1 MSDRVISSPAGDLYA
16 TLVDRVALSPDAPFL
31 IDGSRS
37 VSFAG
42 LLSDVDRVAAGLA
55 ARGIGPGDRI
65 AIALDN
71 RVEWVQTLL
80 AAARLGA
87 IVVTLNVRYR
97 ESELLFML
105 GDSGATMLISEAR
118 SGEFEFAPLHESL
131 RDRLPAL
138 ETIVYVGTDE
148 GADLLDFR
156 ELSATD
162 PADVALPLD
171 PVDPASPLLILY
183 TSGTT
188 GTPKGAVLTHR
199 SLLAS
204 ADGQVKRTGIDE
216 RDRVLGIL
224 PFNHVGGVTC
234 TLLAML
240 LGGGLVILVRAFSP
254 AVAMKLAREHRI
266 TVLTGVP
273 MMMKLMLAELAP
285 GETLPV
291 RLAISGGSNV
301 EPALFRALM
310 AAAPQARLMNL
321 YGLSESSGAAVM
333 SAPDD
338 DEQTLLSTLGVV
350 LDGVQARVVD
360 AQGTPVAAGVDGE
373 LQLRGDSI
381 ADGYWDRPEATAATF
396 VGGWLLT
403 GDMVVMSESGHIE
416 MRGRSKE
423 MYIQGGYNVYPAEV
437 ENILV
442 EHPAVVTAAGVG
454 APDPVRGEVGYYF
467 VVLTGPGAAE
477 PAELI
482 EHCRTR
488 LANYK
493 VPVHLEIVQELPMTP
508 AGKIR
513 KAELQQRVRGAV
525 GHG

>member
-1 MSDRVISSPAGDLYA
+1 MSEHVISAPAGDLYA
-16 TLVDRVALSPDAPFL
+16 TLTDRVALTGDAVFL
-31 IDGSRS
+31 IDGDRR
-37 VSFAG
+37 VSFAQ
-42 LLSDVDRVAAGLA
+42 LLADVDRVAAGLA

-71 RVEWVQTLL
+71 RAEWVQTLF

-105 GDSGATMLISEAR
+105 GDSGASMLISEAR
-118 SGEFEFAPLHESL
+118 SGDFAFPALHDSL
-131 RDRLPAL
+131 RDRLPDL
-138 ETIVYVGTDE
+138 ETIVYVEPPE
-148 GADLLDFR
+148 GSGLLDFR
-156 ELSATD
+156 ELAETE

-171 PVDPASPLLILY
+171 EVDAASPLLILY

-204 ADGQVKRTGIDE
+204 AAGQVRRTGVGPD
-216 RDRVLGIL
+216 DRVLGIL

-240 LGGGLVILVRAFSP
+240 LGGGQVILVRAFSP
-254 AVAMKLAREHRI
+254 SVAMGLAREHRI
-266 TVLTGVP
+266 TGLTGVP

-301 EPALFRALM
+301 EPALFRALT
-310 AAAPQARLMNL
+310 AAAPEARLFNL

-333 SAPDD
+333 SGTDD
-338 DEQTLLSTLGVV
+338 DEQTLLTTLGLA
-350 LDGVQARVVD
+350 LDGVEARVVD
-360 AQGTPVAAGVDGE
+360 ADGVPVAAGVDGE
-373 LQLRGDSI
+373 LQLRGASI

-396 VGGWLLT
+396 VDGWLLT
-403 GDMVVMSESGHIE
+403 GDMVVMSEDGHIE

-454 APDPVRGEVGYYF
+454 APDPVRGEVGHYF
-467 VVLTGPGAAE
+467 VVLAGGGAAE
-477 PAELI
+477 PDELI
-482 EHCRTR
+482 EHCRAR

-493 VPVHLEIVQELPMTP
+493 VPVHLEIVDDLPMTP

-513 KAELQQRVRGAV
+513 KAELQQRVRGEA
-525 GHG
+525 